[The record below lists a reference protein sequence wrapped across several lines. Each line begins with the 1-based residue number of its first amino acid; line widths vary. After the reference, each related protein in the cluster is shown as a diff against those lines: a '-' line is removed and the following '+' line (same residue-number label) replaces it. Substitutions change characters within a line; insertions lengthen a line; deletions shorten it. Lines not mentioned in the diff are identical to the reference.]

1 MRWREAVCPRQ
12 MFAVALVFLLAGCV
26 STPKASHL
34 SMGQTIEEAGVEY
47 ESNSTVRNSLKS
59 WKETGDR

>member
-1 MRWREAVCPRQ
+1 

-47 ESNSTVRNSLKS
+47 ESNSTVRNSLES